1 MQPAR
6 DILIFRTGLYR
17 SPRSKLP
24 NFYDVSDLLGI
35 LTSRREWPEAGI
47 SVGIP
52 VRVVLVRTR
61 LRSAA
66 AFRTEPN
73 RSGLKF

>member
-6 DILIFRTGLYR
+6 DILLFRTGLHR
-17 SPRSKLP
+17 SPRSQLP
-24 NFYDVSDLLGI
+24 NSYDISDPLGI
-35 LTSRREWPEAGI
+35 LTSRREWPEARVG
-47 SVGIP
+47 VGIP
-52 VRVVLVRTR
+52 ARVLVRTR